1 MTLNI
6 NRLSPLHKEKNTLRF
21 ILMQSNMCLLN
32 IGYNIIIFELVD
44 FYLEY
49 EK

>member
-1 MTLNI
+1 
-6 NRLSPLHKEKNTLRF
+6 
-21 ILMQSNMCLLN
+21 MQSNMCLLN
-32 IGYNIIIFELVD
+32 IGYNIFIIFELVD